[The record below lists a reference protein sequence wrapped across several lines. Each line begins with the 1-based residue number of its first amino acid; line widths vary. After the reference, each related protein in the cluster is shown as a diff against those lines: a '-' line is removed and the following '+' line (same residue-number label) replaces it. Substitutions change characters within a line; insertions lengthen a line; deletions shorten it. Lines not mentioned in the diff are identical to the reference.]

1 MKLTYRQIEPFVQ
14 KPDPAALVVLV
25 YGPDSGLMKERA
37 AQIAKSA
44 VADLNDPFNAITM
57 TVEHITADPARLP
70 DEARAISMMGGR
82 RLIRVEDAGDKITP
96 VIKDYLAAPDAN
108 ALIVLEAGELGTKS
122 SLRALCEKSPAAAA
136 VPCYVEDERD
146 ISRLIRESVQAEKK
160 QIESDAVAWLAVN
173 ISGDR
178 MKARGEIEKL
188 LLYKGADTG
197 TITLEDAR
205 AACGEAGAQGLDDLV
220 YSVGKRDAAAALR
233 VLGQLWAE
241 GTNFI
246 VVLRS
251 LQNHFRRLHITRA
264 RIDLGDSAETAMK
277 SLSPPVFFKQE
288 ALFRAQAQSWNLKTL
303 TTCLK
308 RLHDLE
314 AQCKQTGI
322 PAETLCAQAVLGL
335 SSMKG

>member
-14 KPDPAALVVLV
+14 KPDPAALMVLV
-25 YGPDSGLMKERA
+25 YGPDHGLMKERA
-37 AQIAKSA
+37 SQIARSA
-44 VADLNDPFNAITM
+44 VADINDPFNAVNM
-57 TVEHITADPARLP
+57 TAQQIINDPACLP
-70 DEARAISMMGGR
+70 DEARAMSMIGGR
-82 RLIRVEDAGDKITP
+82 RLIRVEDASDKITP
-96 VIKDYLAAPDAN
+96 VIKDYLADPDPN
-108 ALIVLEAGELGTKS
+108 TLVVLEAGELSTKS

-136 VPCYVEDERD
+136 LPCYVEDERD
-146 ISRLIRESVQAEKK
+146 IGRLIRETVQAEKK
-160 QIESDAVAWLAVN
+160 QIENDAVTWLATN

-188 LLYKGADTG
+188 LLYKGAEG
-197 TITLEDAR
+197 GAITLADAR

-220 YSVGKRDAAAALR
+220 YNVGKRDAAAALK

-241 GTNFI
+241 GTPFI

-251 LQNHFRRLHITRA
+251 LQNHFRRLHLTRA
-264 RIDLGDSAETAMK
+264 RIDAGEGAETAMK

-288 ALFRAQAQSWNLKTL
+288 ALFRAQTQSWSLSSL
-303 TTCLK
+303 ATCLR

-322 PAETLCAQAVLGL
+322 PAETLCAQAVLSL
-335 SSMKG
+335 SSTKN

>member
-25 YGPDSGLMKERA
+25 YGPDHGLMKERA
-37 AQIAKSA
+37 SKIARSA
-44 VADLNDPFNAITM
+44 VADINDPFNAVTM
-57 TVEHITADPARLP
+57 TVQQIMDDPARLP
-70 DEARAISMMGGR
+70 DEARAMSMMGGR
-82 RLIRVEDAGDKITP
+82 RLIRVEDAGDKITS
-96 VIKDYLAAPDAN
+96 VIKDYLADPDPST
-108 ALIVLEAGELGTKS
+108 LIVLEASELGTKS
-122 SLRALCEKSPAAAA
+122 SLRALCEKSAAAAA

-146 ISRLIRESVQAEKK
+146 ITRLIRDTVQADKK
-160 QIESDAVAWLAVN
+160 QIDSDAVAWLAAN
-173 ISGDR
+173 ITGDR
-178 MKARGEIEKL
+178 LKARGEIEKL
-188 LLYKGADTG
+188 LLYKGAEPG
-197 TITLEDAR
+197 AITLEDVR

-220 YSVGKRDAAAALR
+220 YNVGKRDAAAALK

-241 GTNFI
+241 GTPFI

-264 RIDLGDSAETAMK
+264 RIDAGEGAETAMK

-288 ALFRAQAQSWNLKTL
+288 ALFRAQTQSWGLSSLAN
-303 TTCLK
+303 CLR

-322 PAETLCAQAVLGL
+322 PAETLCAQAVLGI
-335 SSMKG
+335 SSMKA